1 MNNRFK
7 KLTEHLAKLPG
18 IGPRQAVRLA
28 LDLVEWPSNEI
39 ENLAEA
45 IKDIKAGPILC
56 KKCFNFSDGEICEI
70 CASLKRDQT
79 RIAVVEKVTD
89 LQSMEKS
96 GTYQGVYHVLGGSI
110 NPVEG
115 VLPEKLKIR
124 ELMDRASDLKRLTN
138 DIEIIIA
145 TNPNTPG
152 ETTALYLENEL
163 KPLAIK
169 VTRLARGLSSGS
181 TIEYADDITLANAMK
196 HRK

>member
-1 MNNRFK
+1 MNDRFK
-7 KLTEHLAKLPG
+7 KLTEYLAKLPG

-28 LDLVEWPSNEI
+28 LDLIEWPTGEL

-45 IKDIKAGPILC
+45 IKEIKTGPILC
-56 KKCFNFSDGEICEI
+56 QKCFNFSNDKLCEI
-70 CASLKRDQT
+70 CTSLKRDQT

-89 LQSMEKS
+89 LQSMEKN

-115 VLPEKLKIR
+115 ILPEKLKIR
-124 ELMDRASDLKRLTN
+124 ELIDRADDLKRLTN

-145 TNPNTPG
+145 TNPNTSG

-163 KPLAIK
+163 KPLTIK
-169 VTRLARGLSSGS
+169 VTRLARGLASGS